1 MFPTTFLLVYI
12 KVAWLADKKWMNLL
26 KTKQEKKRIDQ
37 GACLMIEIQAIIPS
51 VLELSVIIYFHRFI
65 RWSSGIFVLVS

>member
-26 KTKQEKKRIDQ
+26 KTKKEKKRIDQ

-51 VLELSVIIYFHRFI
+51 VL
-65 RWSSGIFVLVS
+65 VL

>member
-51 VLELSVIIYFHRFI
+51 VL
-65 RWSSGIFVLVS
+65 VL